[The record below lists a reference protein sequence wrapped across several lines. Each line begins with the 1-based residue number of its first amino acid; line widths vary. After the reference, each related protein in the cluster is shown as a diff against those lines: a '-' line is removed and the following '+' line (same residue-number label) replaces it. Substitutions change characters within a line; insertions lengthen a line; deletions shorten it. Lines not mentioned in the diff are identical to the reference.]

1 MPGRD
6 AASLA
11 SSAALRSW
19 LRARDSR
26 AWAIACAEKWAC
38 QYGRAQELAP
48 ADAGARALSTLTSIA
63 RRISLRRPF
72 WVLRHCRLGRWPAG
86 GVQRRYCC
94 ILMSRDLLYVGGCV
108 NVTWCQWREGGGR
121 GMAANFWVSSHW
133 YVSAGGPAAPA
144 WRRPRMRG
152 PVCVCALPTLRAE
165 AVGRVVRSQVWLK
178 ETKEENLSE
187 DDKRRVA
194 LRNKRNAEIFNPET
208 MEEDIKRLRVH
219 LAFYLQSM
227 RPCLRPRAVCSPAA
241 ASGSRDPGL
250 LALRVPWRA
259 AVAPWLLPADG
270 RSHRALLLVDEPLG
284 ALRRRHSSMVDT
296 GIGQA
301 SDEQS
306 VWRSASASSALPLFI
321 LPGEWTGI
329 RRSTPAH
336 NGE

>member
-1 MPGRD
+1 
-6 AASLA
+6 
-11 SSAALRSW
+11 
-19 LRARDSR
+19 
-26 AWAIACAEKWAC
+26 
-38 QYGRAQELAP
+38 
-48 ADAGARALSTLTSIA
+48 
-63 RRISLRRPF
+63 
-72 WVLRHCRLGRWPAG
+72 
-86 GVQRRYCC
+86 
-94 ILMSRDLLYVGGCV
+94 
-108 NVTWCQWREGGGR
+108 
-121 GMAANFWVSSHW
+121 
-133 YVSAGGPAAPA
+133 
-144 WRRPRMRG
+144 
-152 PVCVCALPTLRAE
+152 
-165 AVGRVVRSQVWLK
+165 VGRVVRSQVWLK